1 MLSITEIM
9 NYSDL
14 QNRVSVFI
22 HDYFV
27 NNTDGRLVYHNQHH
41 TERVV
46 AAATQIANH
55 YQLDERNFFIVQT
68 AAWFHDIGY
77 FTNIAA
83 HEEQSALLAETF
95 LKEHEVP
102 DDLIAEIKDCI
113 AATRMP
119 QSAVK
124 LNEQILCD
132 ADLFHL
138 GTDEFST
145 LHKLLRKEI
154 EALKGRS
161 ISKED
166 WRKGNI
172 HMLSMHRYYTDYCR
186 LLLDDKKQKNL
197 EKLQRKAEAADQPAP
212 VPVAAPVTTAA
223 PLVEMPEHK
232 EGKKKDKDKPERGI
246 ETMFRITS
254 NNNQR
259 LSDMADNKA
268 HIMITVNSIILS
280 AIISLLLGKINN
292 KQDYLAIP
300 TYMILAV
307 SVSTIIFSILATRP
321 SLPKGTY
328 TEQDLTDKKVNLLFF
343 GNFYKMSLDAYTD
356 GMRQVMADRDFLYG
370 SLIKDVYS
378 QGIVLGRKYRLLR
391 ISYNIFM
398 FGLIIAVLAFV
409 TASIAHV
416 S

>member
-1 MLSITEIM
+1 
-9 NYSDL
+9 
-14 QNRVSVFI
+14 
-22 HDYFV
+22 
-27 NNTDGRLVYHNQHH
+27 
-41 TERVV
+41 
-46 AAATQIANH
+46 
-55 YQLDERNFFIVQT
+55 
-68 AAWFHDIGY
+68 
-77 FTNIAA
+77 
-83 HEEQSALLAETF
+83 
-95 LKEHEVP
+95 
-102 DDLIAEIKDCI
+102 
-113 AATRMP
+113 
-119 QSAVK
+119 
-124 LNEQILCD
+124 
-132 ADLFHL
+132 
-138 GTDEFST
+138 
-145 LHKLLRKEI
+145 
-154 EALKGRS
+154 
-161 ISKED
+161 
-166 WRKGNI
+166 
-172 HMLSMHRYYTDYCR
+172 
-186 LLLDDKKQKNL
+186 
-197 EKLQRKAEAADQPAP
+197 
-212 VPVAAPVTTAA
+212 
-223 PLVEMPEHK
+223 
-232 EGKKKDKDKPERGI
+232 
-246 ETMFRITS
+246 
-254 NNNQR
+254 
-259 LSDMADNKA
+259 MADNKA

>member
-1 MLSITEIM
+1 M

-14 QNRVSVFI
+14 QNKVSVFV
-22 HDYFV
+22 HEYFAG
-27 NNTDGRLVYHNQHH
+27 NTDGRLVYHNQHH

-55 YQLDERNFFIVQT
+55 YQLDERNFFIVQA

-83 HEEQSALLAETF
+83 HEEQSALLAEAF
-95 LKEHEVP
+95 LKEQGVP
-102 DDLIAEIKDCI
+102 EDLVTEIKDCI

-119 QSAVK
+119 QSARK

-161 ISKED
+161 ISKDD

-172 HMLSMHRYYTDYCR
+172 QMLTMHHYYTDYCR

-197 EKLQRKAEAADQPAP
+197 EKLKRKAEAPEPEPATSVSAP
-212 VPVAAPVTTAA
+212 AAAVAAIAEEPVQ
-223 PLVEMPEHK
+223 K

-328 TEQDLTDKKVNLLFF
+328 TEQDLSEKKVNLLFF
-343 GNFYKMSLDAYTD
+343 GNFYKMSLDAYAD